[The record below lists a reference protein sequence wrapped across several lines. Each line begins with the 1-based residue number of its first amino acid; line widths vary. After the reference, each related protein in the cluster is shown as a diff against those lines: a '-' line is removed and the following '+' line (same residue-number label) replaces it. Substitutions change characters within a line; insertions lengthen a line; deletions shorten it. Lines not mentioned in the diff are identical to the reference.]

1 MVMII
6 GIITAAGESRRYGS
20 NKLWEL
26 IQDRPLIEYSIQ
38 ALHPYVGRLFLVVA
52 SPEDPRWIPL
62 THPWNIQLVAGGSTR
77 SESVRN
83 GLKKAI
89 ETPDFTGVLIHD
101 GARPFLSSALI
112 QRLLAQPHQPMV
124 IPGIPVVDTIKYVN
138 NGTVTHTVDRTN
150 LWQIQTPQY
159 VRQDIITR
167 LLDTTIDATDE
178 AGIAESLGIPVSIV
192 DGDPHN
198 RKITLAGDLNHPT
211 HFP

>member
-1 MVMII
+1 MII

-26 IQDRPLIEYSIQ
+26 IQNQPLIQHSIK
-38 ALHPYVGRLFLVVA
+38 ALHPHVGHLILVVS
-52 SPEDPRWIPL
+52 SPEDPQWLPL
-62 THPWNIQLVAGGSTR
+62 THPWNIQLVAGGATR

-89 ETPDFTGVLIHD
+89 EITHFTGVLIHD
-101 GARPFLSSALI
+101 GARPFLSTTLV
-112 QRLLAQPHQPMV
+112 QRLLAQTHQPMV

-138 NGTVTHTVDRTN
+138 HGTVTHTVDRTN

-159 VRQDIITR
+159 IRKDIIPT
-167 LLDTTIDATDE
+167 LLNSTIDATDE

-198 RKITLAGDLNHPT
+198 RKITLAGDLDHPT
-211 HFP
+211 LFP